1 MDNNLGHR
9 RIKAIKGN
17 LPNMIL
23 YENKRKKLID
33 VLKWGNTP
41 FKKFVSTGEIR
52 EELGLVKSRKNFINT
67 IENIVKED
75 KNFILPII
83 GDVGSGKTHLYWALK
98 NSLYRYNTFYI
109 SLEYIYKKFFYNI
122 YSEFIEN
129 LELAPLKF
137 IINQLCDEWG
147 ACERKFG
154 FFHVADL
161 EKIKNYAFKLL
172 SKKYSK
178 IETEILTDI
187 ICGIVAH
194 QLDPYKKIEAERWLL
209 GELMEAK
216 ELSRLNLSND
226 LRKGKNAFMML
237 RLLIEN
243 SKSGTILFID
253 DFEKIISITEPKDE
267 SAEEIYD
274 PSWLYG
280 PGKSPDDIAAEKV
293 FNKIVQLQQ
302 IEGLCIVITLKS
314 IDALEE
320 IKKKYQEQNADLL
333 FSIKEP
339 LFLLDFKEE
348 DIFEFYKE
356 RMRNFYEDIRISDFN
371 KAFQNPYFPLNKR
384 ILRNIYES
392 TKGNPREI
400 IKVLIKIFNEIIY
413 SNEKLEIVLENYE

>member
-1 MDNNLGHR
+1 
-9 RIKAIKGN
+9 
-17 LPNMIL
+17 MIL
-23 YENKRKKLID
+23 YENKRKKLIRL
-33 VLKWGNTP
+33 LKWGNNP
-41 FKKFVSTGEIR
+41 FKKFVCTGEIR
-52 EELGLVKSRKNFINT
+52 EELGLVNSRKDLIKT
-67 IENIVKED
+67 IVKIVKED

-83 GDVGSGKTHLYWALK
+83 GEVGTGKTQLYWALK
-98 NSLYRYNTFYI
+98 NSLYHYNTFYI

-137 IINQLCDEWG
+137 IINRLCDEWG
-147 ACERKFG
+147 ALERRFG
-154 FFHVADL
+154 FFHVANL
-161 EKIKNYAFKLL
+161 EKIKNFAFKLL
-172 SKKYSK
+172 SNKYSD

-187 ICGIVAH
+187 ISGIVAH

-209 GELMEAK
+209 GELMDIR
-216 ELSRLNLSND
+216 ELSSLNISHD

-253 DFEKIISITEPKDE
+253 DFEKIISITKPKDE

-280 PGKSPDDIAAEKV
+280 PEKSPDDIAAEKI
-293 FNKIVQLQQ
+293 FSKIVQLQQ
-302 IEGLCIVITLKS
+302 IEGLCIIITLKS
-314 IDALEE
+314 IDSFEE
-320 IKKKYQEQNADLL
+320 IKKKYQEQKAELL

-339 LFLLDFKEE
+339 LFLTDFNEE

-356 RMRNFYEDIRISDFN
+356 SMRFFYDDIGLSDFN
-371 KAFQNPYFPLNKR
+371 EAFQNPYFPLNKR
-384 ILRNIYES
+384 ILRNIFER

-400 IKVLIKIFNEIIY
+400 IKVFIKIFSEIIY
-413 SNEKLEIVLENYE
+413 SNEKLEIILENYE